1 VKFFPEQG
9 FMSYL
14 PLNIDMQDRVVLI
27 VGGGRVATR
36 KALALLKAGAEVRI
50 VSPVLSEELTA
61 CEAAGEIKVRTREF
75 APPDMEGAFMV
86 ITATAN
92 AQANAAAAA
101 EARRR
106 GILVA
111 VTDDPEAGNCMF
123 PAVLRRGEL
132 EIAVSSSGRCPAFS
146 AQVRD
151 VIGNVISEE
160 YGAALV
166 QLSEEREKL
175 LTEGNDSTYNA
186 VILRTSAKKVVAE
199 LSGSKESP

>member
-1 VKFFPEQG
+1 
-9 FMSYL
+9 MSYL

-50 VSPVLSEELTA
+50 VSPFLSEELAA

-75 APPDMEGAFMV
+75 ASPDVEGAFMV
-86 ITATAN
+86 ITATDN

-132 EIAVSSSGRCPAFS
+132 EIAVSSGGRCPAFS
-146 AQVRD
+146 TQVRD
-151 VIGNVISEE
+151 VIGNVIGEE
-160 YGAALV
+160 YGTALA

-186 VILRTSAKKVVAE
+186 VILRSSAKKVVAE